1 MGGQVSL
8 QLSQRREIQTTL
20 HTYILLAF
28 FVLQL
33 VGPELAG
40 VSKTSAAHS
49 AAAGG
54 GGERKALREKR
65 HSPNREKQQ
74 AALQNAHLYGLT
86 SLCCIMCL
94 FRWLV

>member
-8 QLSQRREIQTTL
+8 QLSQRGEIQAAL

-40 VSKTSAAHS
+40 VSKASAAHP
-49 AAAGG
+49 AAAA
-54 GGERKALREKR
+54 EEKKR
-65 HSPNREKQQ
+65 R
-74 AALQNAHLYGLT
+74 
-86 SLCCIMCL
+86 
-94 FRWLV
+94 

>member
-8 QLSQRREIQTTL
+8 QLSQRGEIQTTL

-40 VSKTSAAHS
+40 VSKTSAAHL
-49 AAAGG
+49 AAGG
-54 GGERKALREKR
+54 EEKERR
-65 HSPNREKQQ
+65 
-74 AALQNAHLYGLT
+74 
-86 SLCCIMCL
+86 
-94 FRWLV
+94 